1 MEAGN
6 CKSGF
11 IKCLRD
17 ITEKCGDLFL
27 FHNTQDIVGILVEVV
42 TFMER
47 LCGWLLQEQLY

>member
-42 TFMER
+42 AFMER